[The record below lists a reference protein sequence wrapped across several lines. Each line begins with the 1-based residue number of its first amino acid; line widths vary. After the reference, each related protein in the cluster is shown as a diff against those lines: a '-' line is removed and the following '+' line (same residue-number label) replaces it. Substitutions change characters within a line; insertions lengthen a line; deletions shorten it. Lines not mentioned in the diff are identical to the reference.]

1 MAFLGLELGAGL
13 SAAVALAILAV
24 LWDYSSLSDVEWEE
38 ITAGVMLFVAA
49 AGVELLAGQPQ
60 ASSSLAAYAPS
71 VSQLLNQ
78 VVAPAAS
85 LLGGALILWGGLR
98 NSWQVL
104 RQQM

>member
-1 MAFLGLELGAGL
+1 MFHMAFLGLELGVGL

-49 AGVELLAGQPQ
+49 AGLDILAGSN
-60 ASSSLAAYAPS
+60 ALAAYT
-71 VSQLLNQ
+71 
-78 VVAPAAS
+78 AS
-85 LLGGALILWGGLR
+85 AQQISTVLVPLANLLGGLLVLVGGLR

-104 RQQM
+104 QQRM